1 MGPAPSSWVHELFKS
16 VCRSHNVSHVTFQNL
31 TQHGANKYCHHR
43 LGGVFGEDKGG
54 QLAGWLGWPG
64 GAVGEGER
72 GELVGMVEQ
81 PQGQRQGGCKG
92 LSGGHSC

>member
-1 MGPAPSSWVHELFKS
+1 MVQT
-16 VCRSHNVSHVTFQNL
+16 NIVTIGWAAF
-31 TQHGANKYCHHR
+31 
-43 LGGVFGEDKGG
+43 LGKTRGDNWRD
-54 QLAGWLGWPG
+54 GWADPG
-64 GAVGEGER
+64 GGFGEGER